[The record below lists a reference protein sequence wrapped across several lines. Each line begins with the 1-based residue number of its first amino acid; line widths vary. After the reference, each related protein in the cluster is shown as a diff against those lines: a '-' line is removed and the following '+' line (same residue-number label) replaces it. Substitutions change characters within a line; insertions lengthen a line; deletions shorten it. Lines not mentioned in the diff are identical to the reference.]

1 MEYLFAARRGRVL
14 SVLATTIAAIAVVVP
29 ISAKKSASDTH
40 AEGQIVATGTMG
52 THRSGHTATPLR
64 NGDVLITGGM
74 VRNGEFVADTELY
87 EPTTGK
93 FSPAG
98 RMASPRVGHTATLLP
113 DGRVLIV
120 GGAARPYK
128 DVAQA
133 EIYDPATKRFVAT
146 GSLITARSDAEA
158 VLLPSGEV
166 LIAGGSAGAD
176 SHRLASAE
184 LYDPATG
191 KFRTTGSMSLP
202 RVSFTICPLR
212 NGRILV
218 TGGSVAG
225 RYPNAQLTASA
236 ETYDPVTGK
245 FTPAGSM
252 RIQRQKHAAVLLGDG
267 RVLILGG
274 SDNRDWRGKMDSAEI
289 YDPAAEAFADAGR
302 MSAAR
307 FKLTNATVRL
317 PDGKVLIAG
326 GAGHAEIFDP
336 AWLRFDVVAGPE
348 MDGRYFSTA
357 TLLKG
362 GRVLLA
368 GGYGEN
374 VEPSSNVAWIYVP
387 IVNSVLTQ
395 TTATTWARKSP

>member
-1 MEYLFAARRGRVL
+1 MEYSFAVRRSRAF
-14 SVLATTIAAIAVVVP
+14 SVSTATIAVIASVVP
-29 ISAKKSASDTH
+29 ISAKKSAPATQ
-40 AEGQIVATGTMG
+40 ANGEIVATGTME
-52 THRSGHTATPLR
+52 TRRSGHTATPLR

-74 VRNGEFVADTELY
+74 VRNGEFVAEAELFD
-87 EPTTGK
+87 PTTGK
-93 FSPAG
+93 FSPSG

-120 GGAARPYK
+120 GGSARPYQ

-133 EIYDPATKRFVAT
+133 EIYDPATRRFEAT

-158 VLLPSGEV
+158 VLLRNGEV
-166 LIAGGSAGAD
+166 LIAGGSAGVD
-176 SHRLASAE
+176 WHRLASVE

-191 KFRTTGSMSLP
+191 KFHTAGRMSLP
-202 RVSFTICPLR
+202 RVSFTMCALR

-236 ETYDPVTGK
+236 EIYDPVTGK

-252 RIQRQKHAAVLLGDG
+252 RTPRHKHAAVLLYNG
-267 RVLILGG
+267 RVLVVGG

-289 YDPAAEAFADAGR
+289 YDPAAGKFADAGR
-302 MSAAR
+302 TSEAR
-307 FKLTNATVRL
+307 FKLTNAIVRL
-317 PDGKVLIAG
+317 PEGQVLIAG

-336 AWLRFDVVAGPE
+336 ASLRFHVVAGPE

-357 TLLKG
+357 TLLSD

-374 VEPSSNVAWIYVP
+374 VEPSSNGAWIYVP
-387 IVNSVLTQ
+387 SV
-395 TTATTWARKSP
+395 KSVESRTSSSEN